1 MSAGPDDDPA
11 EPTLPLDD
19 APALLD
25 VDRAATALGED
36 PDVLREALAAADL
49 APGEVAEALLGDE
62 PKSTVEVLAD
72 ELDRS
77 EASVAVA
84 LADGLEVQDDALVDL
99 ARGLGADPG
108 EFAEAIRR
116 VHLEDLVSD
125 LDVAGWLPWN
135 QDEEAPTMDEVVT
148 AARRAE
154 RRVLSGGLFAAAILV
169 AFGLVM
175 FKAPPLLR
183 EFIWVLLGVL
193 LVALGLGLVLALI
206 RLSTL
211 TDRYLDRAESVADE
225 FEGDSVSVVAG
236 VAKQAGLDRRA
247 RELAMRRAWR
257 LFRESRAQ
265 REDEDEGGEEAL
277 EEGGE
282 GGA

>member
-1 MSAGPDDDPA
+1 MSGGSDDEPADPA
-11 EPTLPLDD
+11 LPLDD
-19 APALLD
+19 APARLD
-25 VDRAATALGED
+25 VEQAARALGED
-36 PDVLREALAAADL
+36 PDALREALAAAGV
-49 APGEVAEALLGDE
+49 APGEVADALLGGE

-84 LADGLEVQDDALVDL
+84 LADGLEVQEDALVDL
-99 ARGLGADPG
+99 ARDLDADPG
-108 EFAEAIRR
+108 EFAEAIRQ
-116 VHLEDLVSD
+116 VHLEDLVAG

-183 EFIWVLLGVL
+183 EIIWVLLGVL
-193 LVALGLGLVLALI
+193 LVALGVGLVLALI

-265 REDEDEGGEEAL
+265 RAGEDEGGEEAP

-282 GGA
+282 GGG